1 MFENLTSKSRKEPV
15 LDLDSTVVTN
25 VDARLALTQTLSQLS
40 KECYNQFKS
49 QFIDSLSDANQA
61 LYNKLC
67 QIPYAE
73 KDWWRDQHD
82 IIVTRAMAKIIQGEA
97 QRGAELLPEWLI
109 TVALIHDRG
118 YGVLANTPQLGTENY
133 LKTAGAHWE
142 NVDVRLH
149 HSYLSRELAEISLL
163 GRHPE
168 MLSSEPYVQ
177 VGNCQH
183 TIPNSEAELF
193 LEIVEKHDHPLI
205 ERYEDLPQ
213 LGRHHFDADSLYSIS
228 LSSFVKDY
236 LSYLSDDKKR
246 AQIQQS
252 ALFGS
257 ECFTLRDLLTIR
269 LSRYYRC
276 ESELPLNWPIDSS
289 PLNTNAYQLA
299 EGRRCLVPH
308 SVTAKQLTDTAFLRL
323 YECVIQFERA
333 PEIGS
338 FIAWMR
344 GALFEEMNQYFLPP
358 L

>member
-1 MFENLTSKSRKEPV
+1 MQKES
-15 LDLDSTVVTN
+15 LAALGSIVVAN
-25 VDARLALTQTLSQLS
+25 VNSRLALTQALSQLS

-49 QFIDSLSDANQA
+49 QFIDSLSNANRD

-82 IIVTRAMAKIIQGEA
+82 IIVTRAMAKITQGEA
-97 QRGAELLPEWLI
+97 ERGAELLPEWLI

-118 YGVLANTPQLGTENY
+118 YGVLANTPQQETENY

-142 NVDVRLH
+142 NIDIRLR

-168 MLSSEPYVQ
+168 MLNSEPYVR
-177 VGNCQH
+177 VGTCQH
-183 TIPNSEAELF
+183 TIHNSEAELF

-246 AQIQQS
+246 TQIQQS
-252 ALFGS
+252 GIFGS
-257 ECFTLRDLLTIR
+257 EGFTLRDLLTIR
-269 LSRYYRC
+269 LSRYYTC

-308 SVTAKQLTDTAFLRL
+308 SVAAKQLTDTAFLRL
-323 YECVIQFERA
+323 HECVIQFERA